1 MQIQK
6 FVLSKR
12 PVGVP
17 DESTFQLQEDSL
29 DSNLKNQELH
39 LRGLYYSVDPYM
51 RGRMN
56 EGKSY
61 VPPFILDQ
69 PIDGGVVARVL
80 DSNDANFKKGDLV
93 MGQLPWATEMNVAS
107 GRVHKIETTE
117 ELASEYLGLLGMTG
131 LTAYFGLLKIGQPK
145 AGETIVIS
153 GAAGAVGSVVGQIA
167 KLKGCK
173 VIGIVGTSE
182 KAKLLK
188 DDFQF
193 DQTINYNDTTDL
205 ALLIH
210 TACPQGID
218 IFFDNV
224 GGVISDA
231 VIPQMNVHGRIVL
244 CGQIA
249 LYNMKQIPPGP
260 RIQPFLLTRSL
271 RMEGFIVSNYA
282 NEFPEGIED
291 LKAWMQEGKLKST
304 QTVVEGFSQLPK
316 ALIGLFSGKNT
327 GKMIVHANH

>member
-1 MQIQK
+1 M
-6 FVLSKR
+6 
-12 PVGVP
+12 
-17 DESTFQLQEDSL
+17 
-29 DSNLKNQELH
+29 
-39 LRGLYYSVDPYM
+39 
-51 RGRMN
+51 
-56 EGKSY
+56 
-61 VPPFILDQ
+61 
-69 PIDGGVVARVL
+69 
-80 DSNDANFKKGDLV
+80 
-93 MGQLPWATEMNVAS
+93 
-107 GRVHKIETTE
+107 
-117 ELASEYLGLLGMTG
+117 
-131 LTAYFGLLKIGQPK
+131 
-145 AGETIVIS
+145 
-153 GAAGAVGSVVGQIA
+153 
-167 KLKGCK
+167 
-173 VIGIVGTSE
+173 
-182 KAKLLK
+182 
-188 DDFQF
+188 
-193 DQTINYNDTTDL
+193 
-205 ALLIH
+205 LIH

-282 NEFPEGIED
+282 NEFPEGIQD